1 MTLEKKL
8 CAICAWRRNCQKKF
22 SSSSSGPSGSMYCS
36 DFTKD
41 ISIKEEPDLELM
53 EDAAAEASSSKK
65 KDKYWK
71 W

>member
-1 MTLEKKL
+1 MTMEKKL
-8 CAICAWRRNCQKKF
+8 CAVCAWRRNCKKKF
-22 SSSSSGPSGSMYCS
+22 STSSGGALYCS

-41 ISIKEEPDLELM
+41 LSLKEEPDLEIM
-53 EDAAAEASSSKK
+53 EDSEEIKERSK

>member
-8 CAICAWRRNCQKKF
+8 CAVCAWRRNCKKKF
-22 SSSSSGPSGSMYCS
+22 SSSSSGTGVLYCT

-41 ISIKEEPDLELM
+41 LSIKDDPTEEFETTPA
-53 EDAAAEASSSKK
+53 EDIQEKK

>member
-8 CAICAWRRNCQKKF
+8 CAVCAWRRNCKKKF
-22 SSSSSGPSGSMYCS
+22 SSSSSGTGVLYCT

-41 ISIKEEPDLELM
+41 LSIKDEPIDEVKSAATEDLQE
-53 EDAAAEASSSKK
+53 KK

>member
-8 CAICAWRRNCQKKF
+8 CAVCAWRRNCKKKF
-22 SSSSSGPSGSMYCS
+22 STSSGGALYCS

-41 ISIKEEPDLELM
+41 LSIKEEPDMDLVE
-53 EDAAAEASSSKK
+53 EAGEAAEGKK

>member
-8 CAICAWRRNCQKKF
+8 CAVCAWRRNCQKKF
-22 SSSSSGPSGSMYCS
+22 SSSSGVSGALYCS

-41 ISIKEEPDLELM
+41 LSIKDEPLDRAFDEKM
-53 EDAAAEASSSKK
+53 KEAEMKK

>member
-1 MTLEKKL
+1 MSLEKKL
-8 CAICAWRRNCQKKF
+8 CAVCAWRRNCKKKF
-22 SSSSSGPSGSMYCS
+22 SSSSSGVSGALYCS

-41 ISIKEEPDLELM
+41 LSIKDEPDEEIIEEM
-53 EDAAAEASSSKK
+53 AEKEEAKK

>member
-8 CAICAWRRNCQKKF
+8 CAVCAWRRNCKKKF
-22 SSSSSGPSGSMYCS
+22 SSSSSGTGVLYCT

-41 ISIKEEPDLELM
+41 LSIKDDPTEEFETAPAEDLQE
-53 EDAAAEASSSKK
+53 KK

>member
-8 CAICAWRRNCQKKF
+8 CAVCAWRRNCKKKF
-22 SSSSSGPSGSMYCS
+22 STSSGGALYCS

-41 ISIKEEPDLELM
+41 LSIKDEPD
-53 EDAAAEASSSKK
+53 EDIVDEREDMVGGKK

>member
-8 CAICAWRRNCQKKF
+8 CAVCAWRRNCQKKF
-22 SSSSSGPSGSMYCS
+22 SSSSSGVSGALYCS

-41 ISIKEEPDLELM
+41 LSIKDDPTAHIVGEKEN
-53 EDAAAEASSSKK
+53 EADIKK

>member
-8 CAICAWRRNCQKKF
+8 CAVCAWRRNCKKKF
-22 SSSSSGPSGSMYCS
+22 SSSSSGTGALYCT

-41 ISIKEEPDLELM
+41 LSIKDEEVDDVEI
-53 EDAAAEASSSKK
+53 AAAEDLEKKK